1 MDIMQPQFQDETP
14 VNPFDFWEGANFKLK
29 IRKVEGY
36 RNYDKSEFDSPSQ
49 LFGGDEDLLKETYD
63 GLHSLS
69 DFVDPK
75 NYKSY
80 EELKRKLIEV
90 LGEEEVNG
98 ARSISHVEMIN
109 EPAHAG
115 LSRVAE
121 APAPASAPSKFDA
134 DEDDEDGDPL
144 EYFKKLAA
152 QG

>member
-1 MDIMQPQFQDETP
+1 MMAL
-14 VNPFDFWEGANFKLK
+14 EGFIGDMWNKIKEIFRKIYDSIKEFFKKYFTRLGRLK
-29 IRKVEGY
+29 NKIS
-36 RNYDKSEFDSPSQ
+36 N
-49 LFGGDEDLLKETYD
+49 
-63 GLHSLS
+63 
-69 DFVDPK
+69 
-75 NYKSY
+75 
-80 EELKRKLIEV
+80 LIEV

-121 APAPASAPSKFDA
+121 APAPAVASSKFDA

>member
-1 MDIMQPQFQDETP
+1 M
-14 VNPFDFWEGANFKLK
+14 LK
-29 IRKVEGY
+29 T
-36 RNYDKSEFDSPSQ
+36 
-49 LFGGDEDLLKETYD
+49 TYES
-63 GLHSLS
+63 LHSLAE
-69 DFVDPK
+69 FVDPK

-90 LGEEEVNG
+90 IGEEEVNG

-115 LSRVAE
+115 LARTAS
-121 APAPASAPSKFDA
+121 APEPASAVSSYDA
-134 DEDDEDGDPL
+134 DDEDGDDPL